1 MGIREWIKDTTA
13 AFAPWAGDIQ
23 RAEAH
28 RAAPAR
34 LRELAEPGA
43 EQRHEIIASN
53 YHAGRIDRDEYE
65 WQRDAL
71 IASEAER
78 IRVAEAEAVDFPPA
92 TDAELAEIRQQGL
105 DGLAT
110 PDPWD
115 RNDLRDWRDRLASSA
130 AWEAAVAA
138 DEEMRRRQ
146 AGIERDRAEAGETG
160 LDEPAPGQSEA
171 WAADQ
176 AAAGERLDEL
186 ERQQAAAGRD
196 VFGFPLESAE
206 VSGEEADRIQADQEA
221 SWEAASEE
229 VPEAELPA
237 DFDPFA
243 APEDWLPDG
252 TITQRGEIIGSWQPK
267 GSEPATATY
276 RADAPDDTANYRGV
290 TPEGEW
296 WEPKYPDKT
305 GADRTQYLGDKAAE
319 LAEAGDGYRDEITGE
334 MTADGVSADGVRQ
347 VVETASAWR
356 ESDHR
361 AGAYMDREAGR

>member
-1 MGIREWIKDTTA
+1 MGIRQWIKDTTA

-28 RAAPAR
+28 RAAAV
-34 LRELAEPGA
+34 LRELAEPDA

-53 YHAGRIDRDEYE
+53 YHAGRISRDEYE
-65 WQRDAL
+65 RQRDAL
-71 IASEAER
+71 IASEAQR
-78 IRVAEAEAVDFPPA
+78 IRAERQADVPARTMTEITEARNGGRVVVTGDQEQLAAVD
-92 TDAELAEIRQQGL
+92 
-105 DGLAT
+105 
-110 PDPWD
+110 
-115 RNDLRDWRDRLASSA
+115 
-130 AWEAAVAA
+130 
-138 DEEMRRRQ
+138 
-146 AGIERDRAEAGETG
+146 
-160 LDEPAPGQSEA
+160 LDEPVPGQSEA
-171 WAADQ
+171 WVGDQ

-196 VFGFPLESAE
+196 VFGFPQAAE
-206 VSGEEADRIQADQEA
+206 VTDAEANRIQAAQEA
-221 SWEAASEE
+221 GWEAAREE

-237 DFDPFA
+237 GFDPFA
-243 APEDWLPDG
+243 APENWLPDG

-267 GSEPATATY
+267 GSEPATAT
-276 RADAPDDTANYRGV
+276 YRGV

-334 MTADGVSADGVRQ
+334 MTVDGVSTDGVRQ
-347 VVETASAWR
+347 VVKTASAWR